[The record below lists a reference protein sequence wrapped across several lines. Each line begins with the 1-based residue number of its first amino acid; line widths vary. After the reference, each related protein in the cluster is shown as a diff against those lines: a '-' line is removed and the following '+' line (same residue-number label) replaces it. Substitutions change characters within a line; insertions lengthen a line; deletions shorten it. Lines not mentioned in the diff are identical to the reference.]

1 MSFDFIEVRPG
12 YCSKY
17 SVCLMWAL
25 GCVRLCV
32 CVGGVYEL
40 WERFRPI
47 VCARSSVSHQSAIVE
62 TLDMPMFILVPAGV
76 LCASSHQLF
85 FVKGHITLPALL
97 QVPPRPAA
105 RDGPLPIECGHMMSV
120 VWCVQSLCPVHA
132 DSQPPCPGGTEGLC
146 HGLRL

>member
-12 YCSKY
+12 YCSMY
-17 SVCLMWAL
+17 SVCLVWAL
-25 GCVRLCV
+25 SCVRLCV

-40 WERFRPI
+40 WERFRPT
-47 VCARSSVSHQSAIVE
+47 VCARSSVSHQSATVE
-62 TLDMPMFILVPAGV
+62 TLDMPVFILVPAESFV
-76 LCASSHQLF
+76 LRAISSF
-85 FVKGHITLPALL
+85 SVKGHITLPALL

-120 VWCVQSLCPVHA
+120 MWRVPSLCPVHA

-146 HGLRL
+146 CRLRF